1 MHFRYHYSLLCAAEK
16 PLTTLKAGVFPVVV
30 RPKDEVPWTLR
41 RFQILRVNDNPVE
54 SVSTLQ
60 KHGDERPKCWPNDPK
75 AHSRL
80 GTGLSG
86 WIS

>member
-41 RFQILRVNDNPVE
+41 GFQILRVNDNPVE
-54 SVSTLQ
+54 SVSTL
-60 KHGDERPKCWPNDPK
+60 KCMET
-75 AHSRL
+75 S
-80 GTGLSG
+80 GLSAG
-86 WIS
+86 RMTRKRIRVWGPGYQAGSQ